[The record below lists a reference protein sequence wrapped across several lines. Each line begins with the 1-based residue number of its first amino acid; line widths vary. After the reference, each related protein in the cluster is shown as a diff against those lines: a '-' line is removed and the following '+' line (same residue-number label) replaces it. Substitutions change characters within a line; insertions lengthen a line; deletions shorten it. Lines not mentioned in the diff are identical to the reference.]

1 MNAVNDKKHKPAK
14 PMSDVPAKSAGTVVS
29 EADALQQQA
38 EDAHSEQQAL
48 LEAAPVE
55 FQYTAALAAQVEAKH
70 DQVERIEDRLEG
82 VIEQQEAK
90 LHQIEAKQPG
100 ILSLPSTRANWQSQ
114 VQQQQALLQRLHG
127 RLEGVRE
134 IKDGM
139 GLHGLRVE
147 ELATRKLRHAEPEL
161 AEGWDEMRAAQ
172 RAHEALMRKKEQE
185 KRIKIEREQAPTLG
199 RGGQAQSLNLNR
211 SHS

>member
-1 MNAVNDKKHKPAK
+1 MNAFNDKKQKPVK
-14 PMSDVPAKSAGTVVS
+14 PLFDVPEKAAGTVVS
-29 EADALQQQA
+29 EADALYQQA
-38 EDAHSEQQAL
+38 EDAHVEQQAI
-48 LEAAPVE
+48 LETSPLESRYA
-55 FQYTAALAAQVEAKH
+55 AALAAQVEAKH

-100 ILSLPSTRANWQSQ
+100 ILSLPSTKANWQSQ
-114 VQQQQALLQRLHG
+114 VQQQQALLQRLQG

-139 GLHGLRVE
+139 GLHGPRVE
-147 ELATRKLRHAEPEL
+147 ELATRKLRNEEPEL

-172 RAHEALMRKKEQE
+172 RAHENLMRKKEQE
-185 KRIKIEREQAPTLG
+185 NRLKNEREQSATVG
-199 RGGQAQSLNLNR
+199 RGQTHSLGLNR
-211 SHS
+211 SAG

>member
-1 MNAVNDKKHKPAK
+1 MNAVGDKNQKPAK
-14 PMSDVPAKSAGTVVS
+14 PLSDVPVKSTATFAS
-29 EADALQQQA
+29 EADVLQRQA
-38 EDAHSEQQAL
+38 EDAQGEQQTM
-48 LEAAPVE
+48 LETAPLAS
-55 FQYTAALAAQVEAKH
+55 QYGAALAAQVEAKH

-82 VIEQQEAK
+82 IIEQQETK

-100 ILSLPSTRANWQSQ
+100 FLSLPSTKASWQSQ

-139 GLHGLRVE
+139 GLHGPRIE
-147 ELATRKLRHAEPEL
+147 ELATRKLRQAEPEL

-172 RAHEALMRKKEQE
+172 RAHEALMRKQDQA
-185 KRIKIEREQAPTLG
+185 KRLKVEREQTPTLG
-199 RGGQAQSLNLNR
+199 RAHTQSLSLSR
-211 SHS
+211 SQG

>member
-1 MNAVNDKKHKPAK
+1 MGSDNDKKLKPVK
-14 PMSDVPAKSAGTVVS
+14 SLSEVSVKSAATVIS
-29 EADALQQQA
+29 EADALQAAA
-38 EDAHSEQQAL
+38 EDAHGEQQAL
-48 LEAAPVE
+48 LETSPLE
-55 FQYTAALAAQVEAKH
+55 SQYTAALAAHVEAKH
-70 DQVERIEDRLEG
+70 DQVARIEDRLEG

-100 ILSLPSTRANWQSQ
+100 ILSMPSTRASWQSQ

-139 GLHGLRVE
+139 GLHGPRVE
-147 ELATRKLRHAEPEL
+147 ELAARKLRHDEPEL

-172 RAHEALMRKKEQE
+172 RAHEALMRKQDQE
-185 KRIKIEREQAPTLG
+185 KRIKLEREQSAGIGRGQTQSLSLG
-199 RGGQAQSLNLNR
+199 RSVV
-211 SHS
+211 

>member
-1 MNAVNDKKHKPAK
+1 MGSDNDKKLKPVK
-14 PMSDVPAKSAGTVVS
+14 SLSEVSVKSAATVIS
-29 EADALQQQA
+29 EADALQAAA
-38 EDAHSEQQAL
+38 EDAHGEQQAL
-48 LEAAPVE
+48 LETSPLE
-55 FQYTAALAAQVEAKH
+55 SQYTAALAAHVEAKH
-70 DQVERIEDRLEG
+70 DQVARIEDRLEG

-100 ILSLPSTRANWQSQ
+100 ILSMPSTRANWQSQ

-139 GLHGLRVE
+139 GLHGPRVE
-147 ELATRKLRHAEPEL
+147 ELAARKLRHDEPEL

-172 RAHEALMRKKEQE
+172 RAHEALVRKQDQE
-185 KRIKIEREQAPTLG
+185 KRIKLEREQSAGIGRGQTQSLSLG
-199 RGGQAQSLNLNR
+199 RSVV
-211 SHS
+211 

>member
-1 MNAVNDKKHKPAK
+1 MSADNEKKLKPVK
-14 PMSDVPAKSAGTVVS
+14 SLPEVSAKSAVTVIS
-29 EADALQQQA
+29 EADALQEAA

-48 LEAAPVE
+48 LESSPLSS
-55 FQYTAALAAQVEAKH
+55 QYATALAAHVEAKH
-70 DQVERIEDRLEG
+70 DQVERIEERLEG

-100 ILSLPSTRANWQSQ
+100 ILSMPSTRASWQSQ

-139 GLHGLRVE
+139 GLHGPRVE
-147 ELATRKLRHAEPEL
+147 ELAARKLRHDEPEL
-161 AEGWDEMRAAQ
+161 AEGWDEMRSAQ
-172 RAHEALMRKKEQE
+172 RAHEALMRKQDQE
-185 KRIKIEREQAPTLG
+185 KRIKLEREQSAGIG
-199 RGGQAQSLNLNR
+199 RGHTQALSLNR
-211 SHS
+211 SIG

>member
-1 MNAVNDKKHKPAK
+1 MSADNDKKLKPIK
-14 PMSDVPAKSAGTVVS
+14 VQPDVSAKSVATVIS
-29 EADALQQQA
+29 EGDTLHAAA

-48 LEAAPVE
+48 LEASPLAS
-55 FQYTAALAAQVEAKH
+55 QYAAALAAHVEAKH

-100 ILSLPSTRANWQSQ
+100 ILSMPSTRANWQSQ

-134 IKDGM
+134 IKEGM
-139 GLHGLRVE
+139 GLHGPRVE
-147 ELATRKLRHAEPEL
+147 ELAARKLRHDEPEL
-161 AEGWDEMRAAQ
+161 AEGWDDMRAAQ
-172 RAHEALMRKKEQE
+172 RAHEALMRKQDQE
-185 KRIKIEREQAPTLG
+185 KRIKLEREQSAGQG
-199 RGGQAQSLNLNR
+199 RGQAQSLNLSR
-211 SHS
+211 SVV

>member
-1 MNAVNDKKHKPAK
+1 MNAVGDKKQKPAK
-14 PMSDVPAKSAGTVVS
+14 LLSDVPVKSTVTVAS
-29 EADALQQQA
+29 EADVLQRQA
-38 EDAHSEQQAL
+38 EDAQGEQQAM
-48 LEAAPVE
+48 LETTPLE
-55 FQYTAALAAQVEAKH
+55 SQYGAALAAQVEAKH

-82 VIEQQEAK
+82 MIEQQEAK

-100 ILSLPSTRANWQSQ
+100 FLSLPSTKASWQSQ

-139 GLHGLRVE
+139 GLHGPRVE
-147 ELATRKLRHAEPEL
+147 ELASRKLRHAEPEL

-185 KRIKIEREQAPTLG
+185 KRLKVEREQAPTVG
-199 RGGQAQSLNLNR
+199 RGQTQSLNLNR

>member
-1 MNAVNDKKHKPAK
+1 MIAVNDKKPKLVKPL
-14 PMSDVPAKSAGTVVS
+14 SDAPSQSAVTVIS

-48 LEAAPVE
+48 LETSPIAS
-55 FQYTAALAAQVEAKH
+55 QYAAALAAQVEAKH

-82 VIEQQEAK
+82 VIEQQETK

-114 VQQQQALLQRLHG
+114 VQQQLALLQRFHG

-139 GLHGLRVE
+139 GLHGPRVE

-172 RAHEALMRKKEQE
+172 RAHETLMRKKDQE
-185 KRIKIEREQAPTLG
+185 KRVKIEREQSATVG
-199 RGGQAQSLNLNR
+199 RGQTQSLNLNR
-211 SHS
+211 SLG

>member
-1 MNAVNDKKHKPAK
+1 MNAAGDKNQKPAK
-14 PMSDVPAKSAGTVVS
+14 ALSDAPVKSSATAAS
-29 EADALQQQA
+29 EADVLQRQA
-38 EDAHSEQQAL
+38 EDTQGEQQAM
-48 LEAAPVE
+48 LETAPLE
-55 FQYTAALAAQVEAKH
+55 SQYGAALAAQVEAKH

-82 VIEQQEAK
+82 MIEQQEAK

-100 ILSLPSTRANWQSQ
+100 FLSLPSTKASWQSQ

-139 GLHGLRVE
+139 GLHGPRVE
-147 ELATRKLRHAEPEL
+147 ELATRKLRQAEPEL

-172 RAHEALMRKKEQE
+172 RAHEALMRKKEQD
-185 KRIKIEREQAPTLG
+185 KRLKVEREQVPTVG
-199 RGGQAQSLNLNR
+199 RAQTQSLNLNR
-211 SHS
+211 SL

>member
-1 MNAVNDKKHKPAK
+1 MNAVNDKKHERLPL
-14 PMSDVPAKSAGTVVS
+14 PDLSAKSAQTTIS

-38 EDAHSEQQAL
+38 EDAQSEQQAL
-48 LEAAPVE
+48 LESSPLE

-100 ILSLPSTRANWQSQ
+100 ILSMPGTRASWQSQ

-139 GLHGLRVE
+139 GLHGPRIE
-147 ELATRKLRHAEPEL
+147 ELATRKLRHAKPEL

-172 RAHEALMRKKEQE
+172 RAHESLMRKKDQE
-185 KRIKIEREQAPTLG
+185 KRIKIEHEQCATVG
-199 RGGQAQSLNLNR
+199 RGHTQSLNLNR
-211 SHS
+211 TAG

>member
-1 MNAVNDKKHKPAK
+1 MSADNEKKLKPIKAL
-14 PMSDVPAKSAGTVVS
+14 SDVSAKSAATVIS
-29 EADALQQQA
+29 EGDALHAAA
-38 EDAHSEQQAL
+38 EDANSEQQAL
-48 LEAAPVE
+48 LETSPLAS
-55 FQYTAALAAQVEAKH
+55 QYAAALAAHVEAKH

-100 ILSLPSTRANWQSQ
+100 ILSMPSTRANWQSQ

-139 GLHGLRVE
+139 GLHGPRVE
-147 ELATRKLRHAEPEL
+147 ELATRKLRHDEPEL

-172 RAHEALMRKKEQE
+172 RAHEALMRKQDQE
-185 KRIKIEREQAPTLG
+185 KRIKLEREQSAGQG
-199 RGGQAQSLNLNR
+199 RGQAQSLNLSR
-211 SHS
+211 SVV

>member
-1 MNAVNDKKHKPAK
+1 MSAVNDKKHKPVNPISA
-14 PMSDVPAKSAGTVVS
+14 MSEKQAATVVA

-38 EDAHSEQQAL
+38 EDAQGEQQAL
-48 LEAAPVE
+48 LETSPVE
-55 FQYTAALAAQVEAKH
+55 FQYAAALSAQVEAKH

-82 VIEQQEAK
+82 VIGQQEAK

-100 ILSLPSTRANWQSQ
+100 ILSLPSTRASWQSQ
-114 VQQQQALLQRLHG
+114 IQQQQALLQRLHG

-139 GLHGLRVE
+139 GLHGPRVE

-161 AEGWDEMRAAQ
+161 AEDWDEMRSAQ

-185 KRIKIEREQAPTLG
+185 KRVKIEREQSATLG
-199 RGGQAQSLNLNR
+199 RGQGRSLSLNR
-211 SHS
+211 SPG

>member
-1 MNAVNDKKHKPAK
+1 MNAVNDKSHKPVK
-14 PMSDVPAKSAGTVVS
+14 PLSDVPARSVGTVVS

-38 EDAHSEQQAL
+38 EDAHGEQQAL
-48 LEAAPVE
+48 LEASPLE
-55 FQYTAALAAQVEAKH
+55 SQYAAALEAQVEAKH
-70 DQVERIEDRLEG
+70 DQVERIEVRLEG

-100 ILSLPSTRANWQSQ
+100 ILSMPSTRANWQCQ
-114 VQQQQALLQRLHG
+114 IQQQQALLQRLHG

-139 GLHGLRVE
+139 GLHGPRVE
-147 ELATRKLRHAEPEL
+147 ELAARKLRHAEPEL

-172 RAHEALMRKKEQE
+172 RAHEALMRKKDQE
-185 KRIKIEREQAPTLG
+185 KRIKVEREQSATVG
-199 RGGQAQSLNLNR
+199 RGQTQSLNLNR
-211 SHS
+211 SVS